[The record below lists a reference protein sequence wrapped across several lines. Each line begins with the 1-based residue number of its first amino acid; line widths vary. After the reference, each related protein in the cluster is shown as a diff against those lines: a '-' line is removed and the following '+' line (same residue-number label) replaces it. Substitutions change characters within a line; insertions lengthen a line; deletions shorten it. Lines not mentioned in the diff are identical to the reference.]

1 MAVKF
6 QLAADGDAVLAEGDA
21 APQRLQHAGGSMDV
35 FGEGA
40 AADERLPLAQR
51 RRNQQAVEVGFG
63 DGGIQLHSGLAAG
76 SEILPICG
84 RGDLIG

>member
-40 AADERLPLAQR
+40 AVDERLPLTQR
-51 RRNQQAVEVGFG
+51 RRDQQAVEVGFG
-63 DGGIQLHSGLAAG
+63 DGGI
-76 SEILPICG
+76 
-84 RGDLIG
+84 